1 MFLTSHSIRIMSL
14 WLLLAGI
21 SAETSF
27 AQTTSTE
34 TKVSTGNSATTSALL
49 TRHQQR
55 MDILEAGLK
64 EIRGVL
70 ESDLRDI
77 SLKIRQLDSSAAQDD
92 TSKSADMQMLNN
104 KLERLTDM
112 IAMTNRRMERT
123 LEITSDTEFRLL
135 RLEKRMQTLLSL
147 GSDSLANAVI
157 GQDTNP
163 AKPRADVLMNR
174 NQGSDGTTWS
184 VDEQALADKM
194 QENAAVD
201 NMTEALADNGEA
213 MLTAESDQS
222 ASSGQNDNGASANAL
237 NATGTGRDP
246 AVTAQADSLAT
257 DKTSQNVADSGLVP
271 ELVRGEEQPEE
282 VVLPPKPEV
291 LPDSGPEE
299 QYRFALGRA
308 LQNDLETAE
317 AAFAEFKQFNKGHE
331 READAVYWLGRVQF
345 MRKKYEKAA
354 MTFSEFNGDFPGDAR
369 LVDTTMWI
377 AESVSH
383 FAAPE
388 QACAI
393 YESLPQLLDAPPEAF
408 LKQLATL
415 SAVAKCDS

>member
-1 MFLTSHSIRIMSL
+1 MSLRSHSIHILSL
-14 WLLLAGI
+14 WLLLAGM
-21 SAETSF
+21 SVETSF
-27 AQTTSTE
+27 AQSAATG
-34 TKVSTGNSATTSALL
+34 TKATTGNSDTASALL

-70 ESDLRDI
+70 ESDLREI
-77 SLKIRQLDSSAAQDD
+77 GMKIQQLDSSAAQDG
-92 TSKSADMQMLNN
+92 SAKSADMQMLND
-104 KLERLTDM
+104 KMERLTDM

-174 NQGSDGTTWS
+174 SEGSDGTTWS
-184 VDEQALADKM
+184 VDERALADKM
-194 QENAAVD
+194 QENAS
-201 NMTEALADNGEA
+201 ADNNTGIVASDETDV
-213 MLTAESDQS
+213 LTAESGQS
-222 ASSGQNDNGASANAL
+222 ANAGQNDDATTTTVIEGTGA
-237 NATGTGRDP
+237 GRDP
-246 AVTAQADSLAT
+246 NVTAQA
-257 DKTSQNVADSGLVP
+257 SGLEKDNSVQDMG
-271 ELVRGEEQPEE
+271 ETQLVRGEEQPEA
-282 VVLPPKPEV
+282 VVAPAKPVV
-291 LPDSGPEE
+291 LPDSSPEE

-331 READAVYWLGRVQF
+331 READAVYWLGRVQL

-383 FAAPE
+383 FAEPE

-415 SAVAKCDS
+415 SATAKCGS

>member
-1 MFLTSHSIRIMSL
+1 MFLRSHSIRILSL
-14 WLLLAGI
+14 WLLLAAM
-21 SAETSF
+21 SVETSF
-27 AQTTSTE
+27 AQSAATGT
-34 TKVSTGNSATTSALL
+34 TGNSDTTSALL

-70 ESDLRDI
+70 EKDLREI
-77 SLKIRQLDSSAAQDD
+77 GMKIQQLDSSAAKGD
-92 TSKSADMQMLNN
+92 SAKSADMQMLND
-104 KLERLTDM
+104 KMERLTDM

-174 NQGSDGTTWS
+174 SEGSDGTTWS
-184 VDEQALADKM
+184 VDEKALADKM
-194 QENAAVD
+194 QENTNTNNNSGSVTASGAA
-201 NMTEALADNGEA
+201 G
-213 MLTAESDQS
+213 LTAGSDPS
-222 ASSGQNDNGASANAL
+222 GNAGQNDDMANVNAL
-237 NATGTGRDP
+237 DVAGVGRDP
-246 AVTAQADSLAT
+246 DVTAQGNDMSAK
-257 DKTSQNVADSGLVP
+257 DKTVANTDTTQIGRDAKQS
-271 ELVRGEEQPEE
+271 EE
-282 VVLPPKPEV
+282 VVVPAKPVV
-291 LPDSGPEE
+291 LPDSSPEE

-317 AAFAEFKQFNKGHE
+317 AAFAEFKQLNKGHE

-383 FAAPE
+383 FAEPE

-415 SAVAKCDS
+415 SASAKCGS

>member
-1 MFLTSHSIRIMSL
+1 MFLTSHSNRIMSL
-14 WLLLAGI
+14 WLLLA
-21 SAETSF
+21 SLSVETSF
-27 AQTTSTE
+27 AQTASTE
-34 TKVSTGNSATTSALL
+34 TKASTANSATTSALL

-55 MDILEAGLK
+55 MDMLEAGLK

-70 ESDLRDI
+70 ESDLREI
-77 SLKIRQLDSSAAQDD
+77 SMKIRQLDSSAAQGDS
-92 TSKSADMQMLNN
+92 TKSANMQVLND

-147 GSDSLANAVI
+147 GSDSLANVVI

-184 VDEQALADKM
+184 VDQQALADKM
-194 QENAAVD
+194 QENDTVD
-201 NMTEALADNGEA
+201 NMTEAQAVDGTGL
-213 MLTAESDQS
+213 LTTESDLS
-222 ASSGQNDNGASANAL
+222 ASSGQNDDVATANAL
-237 NATGTGRDP
+237 NVTGAGRDP
-246 AVTAQADSLAT
+246 ALTAQDDSLAI
-257 DKTSQNVADSGLVP
+257 DKTSQNVGNT

-282 VVLPPKPEV
+282 VVLPAAPVV
-291 LPDSGPEE
+291 LPNSSPEE

-345 MRKKYEKAA
+345 MRKK
-354 MTFSEFNGDFPGDAR
+354 
-369 LVDTTMWI
+369 I
-377 AESVSH
+377 
-383 FAAPE
+383 
-388 QACAI
+388 
-393 YESLPQLLDAPPEAF
+393 
-408 LKQLATL
+408 
-415 SAVAKCDS
+415 

>member
-1 MFLTSHSIRIMSL
+1 MSL
-14 WLLLAGI
+14 WFLLAGM
-21 SAETSF
+21 SVETSF
-27 AQTTSTE
+27 AQSTTTGTTASTA
-34 TKVSTGNSATTSALL
+34 NSDTTSALL

-70 ESDLRDI
+70 ESDLREI
-77 SLKIRQLDSSAAQDD
+77 AMKIQQLDSSAAQGD
-92 TSKSADMQMLNN
+92 SAKSADMQVLND
-104 KLERLTDM
+104 KMERLTDM

-147 GSDSLANAVI
+147 GSDSLANSVI

-174 NQGSDGTTWS
+174 SEGSDGTTWS
-184 VDEQALADKM
+184 VDEKALADKM
-194 QENAAVD
+194 QENESTD
-201 NMTEALADNGEA
+201 NN
-213 MLTAESDQS
+213 
-222 ASSGQNDNGASANAL
+222 
-237 NATGTGRDP
+237 
-246 AVTAQADSLAT
+246 
-257 DKTSQNVADSGLVP
+257 SGLVATNETSAVLAESNQASNP
-271 ELVRGEEQPEE
+271 DQNDDTANSDTLVVAGDGRDSDVTTQESVLAKDQVTQDLGTTQAARGEEQPEE
-282 VVLPPKPEV
+282 VVVPAKPEV
-291 LPDSGPEE
+291 LPDASPEE

-383 FAAPE
+383 FAEPE

-408 LKQLATL
+408 LNQLATL
-415 SAVAKCDS
+415 SATAKCDS

>member
-1 MFLTSHSIRIMSL
+1 MFISSHSIRIMSL
-14 WLLLAGI
+14 WLLLTGMSVA
-21 SAETSF
+21 TSF
-27 AQTTSTE
+27 AQSATAE
-34 TKVSTGNSATTSALL
+34 TKASTDNSATTSALL

-70 ESDLRDI
+70 ESDLREI
-77 SLKIRQLDSSAAQDD
+77 VMKIQQLDSSAAEGD
-92 TSKSADMQMLNN
+92 TAKSADMQMFND

-112 IAMTNRRMERT
+112 IAMTSRRMERT
-123 LEITSDTEFRLL
+123 LEITADTEFRLL

-147 GSDSLANAVI
+147 GSDSLANIVI
-157 GQDTNP
+157 EQDTN
-163 AKPRADVLMNR
+163 AAEPRADVLMNR
-174 NQGSDGTTWS
+174 SEGSDGTTWS

-201 NMTEALADNGEA
+201 NNTSVMANDGTDVLITESGQAIN
-213 MLTAESDQS
+213 
-222 ASSGQNDNGASANAL
+222 SGQNDVIANAKPSEM
-237 NATGTGRDP
+237 AGAGRNPDSTLGGDKP
-246 AVTAQADSLAT
+246 AIGRMSEDAVGAQLAG
-257 DKTSQNVADSGLVP
+257 DEKK
-271 ELVRGEEQPEE
+271 PEE
-282 VVLPPKPEV
+282 VVLPATPVV
-291 LPDSGPEE
+291 LPDASPEE

-383 FAAPE
+383 FAEPE

-393 YESLPQLLDAPPEAF
+393 YESLPQLLDVAPEAF

-415 SAVAKCDS
+415 SASANCDS

>member
-1 MFLTSHSIRIMSL
+1 MSL
-14 WLLLAGI
+14 WFLLAGM
-21 SAETSF
+21 SVETSF
-27 AQTTSTE
+27 AQSTTTGTTASTA
-34 TKVSTGNSATTSALL
+34 NSDTTSALL

-70 ESDLRDI
+70 ESDLREI
-77 SLKIRQLDSSAAQDD
+77 AMKIQQLDSSAAQGD
-92 TSKSADMQMLNN
+92 SAKSADMQVLND
-104 KLERLTDM
+104 KMERLTDM

-174 NQGSDGTTWS
+174 SEGSDGTTWS
-184 VDEQALADKM
+184 VDEKALADKM
-194 QENAAVD
+194 QENESTD
-201 NMTEALADNGEA
+201 NN
-213 MLTAESDQS
+213 
-222 ASSGQNDNGASANAL
+222 
-237 NATGTGRDP
+237 
-246 AVTAQADSLAT
+246 
-257 DKTSQNVADSGLVP
+257 SGLVATNETSAVLAESNQASNP
-271 ELVRGEEQPEE
+271 DQNDDTANSDTLVVAGDGRDSDVTTQESVLAKDQVTQDLGTTQAARGEEQPEE
-282 VVLPPKPEV
+282 VVVPAKPEV
-291 LPDSGPEE
+291 LPDASPEE

-383 FAAPE
+383 FAEPE

-408 LKQLATL
+408 LNQLATL
-415 SAVAKCDS
+415 SATAKCDS